1 MWDFWLTECKRGS
14 GEAKWRQGC
23 VIVILPLSRYA
34 VIALLHVA
42 DSARERV
49 LGTQMRPPANDKCV
63 LDDPLSARRT
73 VSCDA
78 KTGQTIL
85 SLRMA
90 PREPAV
96 WSYTVRRNS
105 SLGQWRLANQACTLP
120 PELPPEKCREISEIA
135 STIPGL
141 NSAGKARSGTQKSSN
156 RR

>member
-141 NSAGKARSGTQKSSN
+141 NA
-156 RR
+156 